1 MSLTLTRATKVVP
14 LCVNLSLKAEHDR
27 AVAALQDARNAAAQD
42 AREVSTEIR
51 DAAAAVQAIEQQMRD
66 HTVRFTLQ
74 ALPRKKWAEFEVNHP
89 ARPDDETDKALGID
103 ASALDAVLS
112 GAVYGPGEKVAPT
125 IVAVESSTGDPV
137 PFDPSTDWVPLAD
150 EMSTAQWNDFALAVL
165 ALNRGVTAAPFSPA
179 ASLVIQRSEQTSK
192 RPSA

>member
-27 AVAALQDARNAAAQD
+27 AVAALQEARNAAAQD

-74 ALPRKKWAEFEVNHP
+74 ALPRKRWAEFVAANP
-89 ARPDDETDKALGID
+89 PRPGDETDKALD
-103 ASALDAVLS
+103 VDVSALDAV
-112 GAVYGPGEKVAPT
+112 
-125 IVAVESSTGDPV
+125 IVQAITSVQNRDGSDV
-137 PFDPSTDWVPLAD
+137 PFAPATDWEPLAD
-150 EMSTAQWNDFALAVL
+150 EMSTAQWNDFAQAVL
-165 ALNRGVTAAPFSPA
+165 ALNNGVTSAPFSPA